1 MQLQLDSDS
10 EHRNF
15 ILQLHW
21 DNRVECGMWMKHKI
35 GRMIIRNID
44 IEFLD
49 LALFN
54 NFIDFQDNDL
64 DNI

>member
-1 MQLQLDSDS
+1 MWNVGETQ
-10 EHRNF
+10 
-15 ILQLHW
+15 
-21 DNRVECGMWMKHKI
+21 NRTNDHY
-35 GRMIIRNID
+35 ID

-49 LALFN
+49 LALFT